1 MQYNTTRIRKHPTP
15 RDEQMLPG
23 SADLSQGS
31 IEWAVGTREKA
42 AVQTAPFPGCE
53 STVRSTC
60 PREPSDL
67 QHFRH

>member
-42 AVQTAPFPGCE
+42 AVQTAPFPGHE
-53 STVRSTC
+53 STS
-60 PREPSDL
+60 
-67 QHFRH
+67 